1 MRNATLC
8 LVVLALFCA
17 PVFGGALDLAKS
29 SGVQGGIIV
38 HVGCGDGAETARL
51 MLDQRYLVHGLDASA
66 ANVATARKTIMAA
79 GLYGKVS
86 VCTFDGKTLPYT
98 NDLVNLVIDSTGTV
112 PRAEI
117 MRVLVPGGV
126 AFIDG
131 KKVVKPR
138 SADIGEWNHFLNGAD
153 NNAVTADKRVDI
165 PRSIQWVSEP
175 KWGRSHEEMA
185 SMSATVSANGR
196 VFFIVDESP
205 LASIRFL
212 GKWSLVAR
220 DAFNGTLLWK
230 RPIKQWNDHL
240 RHFRSG
246 PTHLPRRLVAVG
258 DTVYV
263 TEGLAGP
270 VLAIDGAT
278 GETIRQY
285 KGTER
290 TEEILVDNG
299 VLYLVVGTSE
309 SGPPRWRA
317 I

>member
-1 MRNATLC
+1 
-8 LVVLALFCA
+8 
-17 PVFGGALDLAKS
+17 
-29 SGVQGGIIV
+29 
-38 HVGCGDGAETARL
+38 
-51 MLDQRYLVHGLDASA
+51 
-66 ANVATARKTIMAA
+66 
-79 GLYGKVS
+79 
-86 VCTFDGKTLPYT
+86 
-98 NDLVNLVIDSTGTV
+98 
-112 PRAEI
+112 
-117 MRVLVPGGV
+117 
-126 AFIDG
+126 
-131 KKVVKPR
+131 
-138 SADIGEWNHFLNGAD
+138 
-153 NNAVTADKRVDI
+153 
-165 PRSIQWVSEP
+165 
-175 KWGRSHEEMA
+175 
-185 SMSATVSANGR
+185 MSATVSANGR

-285 KGTER
+285 EGTER

-309 SGPPRWRA
+309 RNRRGGGLFERNEPKPTDFRFITAIETLGVGTRIALPVSLPPNSGSALATALAAPVEVITIFIGALRPRRSA
-317 I
+317 LCMLSTKF